1 MRVCLDGRPLVPD
14 ERCGVVLHRPASRP
28 VAIVHPGPL
37 AVVLPLPVDGPG
49 GIELLLADT
58 ALAER
63 LADPRFPVAQLFRD
77 GIRQRLAGIDLG
89 DLEEGAWRQLAPREL
104 ETIRLGVRLPPRP
117 SR

>member
-1 MRVCLDGRPLVPD
+1 MRVCLDGRALVPD
-14 ERCGVVLHRPASRP
+14 DRCGVVLHRPAGVP

-37 AVVLPLPVDGPG
+37 AVVAPLPVDSQG
-49 GIELLLADT
+49 GIELLLADM

-63 LADPRFPVAQLFRD
+63 LADPRFPIAQLFRD
-77 GIRQRLAGIDLG
+77 GVRQRLAGVDLG

-104 ETIRLGVRLPPRP
+104 ESIRLGVRLPPRA